1 MARDAGKHASGG
13 VEKERTPA
21 AGSSRGPRS
30 AERPLSAGIHD
41 AGIPRRPRSAP
52 DGGDFGARPQHHLA
66 GGSRS
71 TQPAFRAHERADK
84 RATAR
89 PSSSRPRRSAQ
100 DSPSPVRRRGVKRDR
115 SPTLAKVSSSK
126 KPPVTPASSSN
137 ESSPVVSS
145 DSSDDTLS
153 DDAVKILGNT
163 PSAEHVSPFI
173 TLFVN
178 TFIYFVPSLSACL
191 TIPS

>member
-1 MARDAGKHASGG
+1 MMLASMLLVALRRNGSQQPARLEALDQ
-13 VEKERTPA
+13 P
-21 AGSSRGPRS
+21 
-30 AERPLSAGIHD
+30 RPLSAGIHD

-52 DGGDFGARPQHHLA
+52 NGGDFGARPQHHLA
-66 GGSRS
+66 CGSRS

-84 RATAR
+84 RAAAR